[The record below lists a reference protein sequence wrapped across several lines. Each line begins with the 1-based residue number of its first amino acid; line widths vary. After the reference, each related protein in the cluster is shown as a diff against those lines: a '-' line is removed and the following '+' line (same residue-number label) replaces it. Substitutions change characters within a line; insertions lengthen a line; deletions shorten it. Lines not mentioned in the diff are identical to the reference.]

1 MGVKSKWPLRE
12 WFNFIETH
20 LYTTDASCKLHQFSY
35 AHMEICMVNKR
46 LCNYILLE
54 LKRGENVICDR
65 KLAMTFLKRGCR
77 RALTLTRDN
86 LHLVVGLTWLGCV
99 SLRFKGLP
107 EGYRWGFP
115 YLKNSKNCT
124 KNLNIFFTSRW
135 PGAKSAPVH
144 QLAKKL
150 YLRTWGHFKDRTPPH
165 WASKNGE
172 FPDFR
177 LSETHPRLYTM
188 CGPIQ

>member
-1 MGVKSKWPLRE
+1 MPIFESSLTYPKMHNWCQFGDPSWNWWWVIAVTRALRTDRQTDGQTDGRTDRRTEVTTIPLRP
-12 WFNFIETH
+12 
-20 LYTTDASCKLHQFSY
+20 L
-35 AHMEICMVNKR
+35 R
-46 LCNYILLE
+46 P
-54 LKRGENVICDR
+54 RG
-65 KLAMTFLKRGCR
+65 
-77 RALTLTRDN
+77 
-86 LHLVVGLTWLGCV
+86 
-99 SLRFKGLP
+99 
-107 EGYRWGFP
+107 
-115 YLKNSKNCT
+115 KNSKNCT

-177 LSETHPRLYTM
+177 LSETHPWTPNNVTVSLKIIIHWLLLQFCDGMYV
-188 CGPIQ
+188 CVVASQSSKCLK

>member
-1 MGVKSKWPLRE
+1 MLASGELSTSHYSVPL
-12 WFNFIETH
+12 
-20 LYTTDASCKLHQFSY
+20 S
-35 AHMEICMVNKR
+35 
-46 LCNYILLE
+46 
-54 LKRGENVICDR
+54 
-65 KLAMTFLKRGCR
+65 GCQ
-77 RALTLTRDN
+77 
-86 LHLVVGLTWLGCV
+86 GCV

-107 EGYRWGFP
+107 QGYRWGFP

-150 YLRTWGHFKDRTPPH
+150 YLRTWGHFKDRTPPPR
-165 WASKNGE
+165 ASKNGE

-177 LSETHPRLYTM
+177 LSETHPCLYYPRTIIVY
-188 CGPIQ
+188 PYRDVSFLNPDNTSQ

>member
-1 MGVKSKWPLRE
+1 MWGIDVIPRGASNDLLHYI
-12 WFNFIETH
+12 FGDETMH
-20 LYTTDASCKLHQFSY
+20 F
-35 AHMEICMVNKR
+35 
-46 LCNYILLE
+46 YIISL
-54 LKRGENVICDR
+54 GWCIQHWCS
-65 KLAMTFLKRGCR
+65 T
-77 RALTLTRDN
+77 
-86 LHLVVGLTWLGCV
+86 LGCV

-150 YLRTWGHFKDRTPPH
+150 YLRLWDHFKDWKPPP

-177 LSETHPRLYTM
+177 LSETHPRNPDLLSETVLNFPTPNDFTWPQWVKA
-188 CGPIQ
+188 GQNSSWASLWKR